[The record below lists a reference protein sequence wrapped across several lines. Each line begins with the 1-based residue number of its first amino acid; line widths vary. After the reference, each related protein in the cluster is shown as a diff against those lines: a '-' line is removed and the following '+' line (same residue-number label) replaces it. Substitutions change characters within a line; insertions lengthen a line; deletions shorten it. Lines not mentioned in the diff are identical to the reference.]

1 MGLSFLPVKQ
11 SGRSDDM
18 FRNATLAVVMGLA
31 VSGMAAAQQVLTPE
45 QAIPN
50 QYIVVFDDV
59 QVARTQVAEQRH
71 AEQGHRGRHRL
82 AESPP
87 LLAVRRRIANRSS
100 TDRRL
105 HLRLY
110 RADLHVRW
118 QRIDGR
124 CRDRHLQL
132 DFGDG
137 QVGSGAIVTHAY
149 GAGGTFTVALTVI
162 DTAKQPDTESKSI
175 TVTGIGA
182 PCTNCTEYM
191 GSLSGTGASQ
201 YQPNGTYYF
210 SAASGIHRG
219 WLQGPANPDFDLYLQ
234 KWNGFWW
241 VTVAVSES
249 VTSTEQIAYTGTIG
263 YYRWR
268 VYSYS
273 GSGAYTFWL
282 QLP

>member
-1 MGLSFLPVKQ
+1 
-11 SGRSDDM
+11 M

-132 DFGDG
+132 ELRGR
-137 QVGSGAIVTHAY
+137 
-149 GAGGTFTVALTVI
+149 AGRLRRDRHSRVWRRRHV
-162 DTAKQPDTESKSI
+162 
-175 TVTGIGA
+175 
-182 PCTNCTEYM
+182 
-191 GSLSGTGASQ
+191 
-201 YQPNGTYYF
+201 
-210 SAASGIHRG
+210 HRG
-219 WLQGPANPDFDLYLQ
+219 SDGHR
-234 KWNGFWW
+234 
-241 VTVAVSES
+241 
-249 VTSTEQIAYTGTIG
+249 
-263 YYRWR
+263 YREAAGHGIEVDHR
-268 VYSYS
+268 HGHRRS
-273 GSGAYTFWL
+273 L
-282 QLP
+282 HELH